1 MSQEIKLIRS
11 AIPGKRPDRY
21 NINVGEFALNTA
33 DGIFYFKRGD
43 DTVQSLFST
52 NTVIEGNLLLK
63 GNTFLTGSTQVFG
76 SFFTIGPSSFSGS
89 VGISSSLNV
98 RGTSSLTGSFNVTGS
113 TNVIGTS
120 SFTGSVEVS
129 SSFKVIGT
137 SSFTGSINATGS
149 FNVVGISSFTGS
161 VGISSS
167 LNVLGTSSFTG
178 SFNVT
183 GSIKVTGSQT
193 ISVLPNINSGS
204 TLFDIQGSQGQLFSV
219 TDSLNGVLMSVND
232 ISGLPILEV
241 SSDDKV
247 VMGTF
252 GSPGLT
258 ISGSNVKIGNKTSDI
273 HTLTGSFSIT
283 GSTNVIGTS
292 SFTGFVG
299 ISSSLN
305 VRGTSSLTGSF
316 NVTGSVNV
324 TGSQVN
330 SGSLRV
336 TDQIY
341 HPVSHH
347 LNTGILSGGIISG
360 SIGGTTVTIGSGS
373 GQITSASFIPNDGV
387 EITYKNINWSSFS
400 NITPD
405 YLNTQPFTY
414 FYIDGNGNLQQ
425 QPTNFTDQQLRENI
439 ILGHVCHINLTNIN
453 LITNAQDVAYG
464 TGFRL
469 EELLRVFGP
478 LKKSGLTIEPSG
490 SSMRVSRASGQV
502 FLIGTNYENDA
513 LYPDVKTLNAV
524 TASNVCFIYRSGSS
538 FVFDNNNGNFYTSVT
553 SSKYDLRNGTLGNV
567 NNNQWT
573 IQRLFMFPNNPNDIV
588 FYLGTVIYNSFSDA
602 TAGLNSEQFTEASIT
617 SENAVYLGALLSR
630 GGATDL
636 SNTSNAVF
644 FQSGI
649 FRGTGGG
656 GGGGGGAGSLDDLTD
671 VTITSVSTGDLLVYT
686 GGGWENRKQLNGNY
700 QVTGSLNVSGSI
712 ITSGSVNIVGDLSVT
727 GEIINSP
734 DSTSI
739 SNGAT
744 TSIKTI
750 AGAGI
755 EAAFFDYVIK
765 TNDGNH
771 KRAGGAIIMW
781 KVADSLVEFTEY
793 STLDIGNTSNIIIGA
808 TISGTDVNVNVTNN
822 SGQIITVKSTVRL
835 L

>member
-11 AIPGKRPDRY
+11 AISGKRPDRY

-52 NTVIEGNLLLK
+52 NTVIEGDLLLK
-63 GNTFLTGSTQVFG
+63 GNTFLTGSTQFSG

-89 VGISSSLNV
+89 VNISSSLNV
-98 RGTSSLTGSFNVTGS
+98 LGTSSFTGSINATGSFKA
-113 TNVIGTS
+113 IGTS
-120 SFTGSVEVS
+120 SFTGSVSVS

-137 SSFTGSINATGS
+137 SSFTGSVNI
-149 FNVVGISSFTGS
+149 TGS
-161 VGISSS
+161 VEI
-167 LNVLGTSSFTG
+167 
-178 SFNVT
+178 
-183 GSIKVTGSQT
+183 
-193 ISVLPNINSGS
+193 
-204 TLFDIQGSQGQLFSV
+204 
-219 TDSLNGVLMSVND
+219 
-232 ISGLPILEV
+232 
-241 SSDDKV
+241 
-247 VMGTF
+247 
-252 GSPGLT
+252 
-258 ISGSNVKIGNKTSDI
+258 
-273 HTLTGSFSIT
+273 
-283 GSTNVIGTS
+283 
-292 SFTGFVG
+292 
-299 ISSSLN
+299 
-305 VRGTSSLTGSF
+305 
-316 NVTGSVNV
+316 

-341 HPVSHH
+341 HPVSHQ
-347 LNTGILSGGIISG
+347 LTTGILSGGIISG
-360 SIGGTTVTIGSGS
+360 SIGGTTISIGSGS
-373 GQITSASFIPNDGV
+373 GQIISASFIPNDGV
-387 EITYKNINWSSFS
+387 EITYKNVNWSSFS

-414 FYIDGNGNLQQ
+414 FYIDENGNLQQ

-469 EELLRVFGP
+469 EELIRVFGP
-478 LKKSGLTIEPSG
+478 LKKSGLTIGPSG

-513 LYPDVKTLNAV
+513 LYPDVRTLNAV

-553 SSKYDLRNGTLGNV
+553 SSKYDIGDGTLGTV

-573 IQRLFMFPNNPNDIV
+573 IQRLFIFPNNPNDIV
-588 FYLGTVIYNSFSDA
+588 FYLGTVVYNSFSDA
-602 TAGLNSEQFTEASIT
+602 TAGLSSEQFTEASIT
-617 SENAVYLGALLSR
+617 SENAIYLGALISR
-630 GGATDL
+630 GGATNL
-636 SNTSNAVF
+636 SLTSDAVF
-644 FQSGI
+644 FQSGV

-656 GGGGGGAGSLDDLTD
+656 GGGGGGASSLDDLTD
-671 VTITSVSTGDLLVYT
+671 VTVTSVSTGDLLVYT
-686 GGGWENRKQLNGNY
+686 GGGWENTKQLSGNY
-700 QVTGSLNVSGSI
+700 GLTGSLTIDG
-712 ITSGSVNIVGDLSVT
+712 TLSVT
-727 GEIINSP
+727 GGVSSLP
-734 DSTSI
+734 DTTSI
-739 SNGAT
+739 LDGAT

-750 AGAGI
+750 DGAGI
-755 EAAFFDYVIK
+755 EAAFFDYMVK

-781 KVADSLVEFTEY
+781 KIADSLVEFTEY

-822 SGQIITVKSTVRL
+822 SGQTITVKSTVRL